1 MFNERVIGMQFHL
14 EVTREDVRSWT
25 VNAANEL
32 TGENYIQSPD
42 EMLGK
47 VEEFGNL
54 KKHMFRLLDNLLDRN
69 TG

>member
-1 MFNERVIGMQFHL
+1 MQFHL

-42 EMLGK
+42 EMLAGT
-47 VEEFGNL
+47 EEFGTL
-54 KKHMFRLLDNLLDRN
+54 KNHMFLLLDNLLCKN